1 MKKILILGAANDQL
15 LLISKSKELG
25 YYVIVCDR
33 TTTNPGLKYVDKHY
47 QVDYMDREVVLQI
60 AKVEEV
66 DGIISNSEVVMQNVA
81 YVCEELGLR
90 GNTLESI
97 RNIGEKNLFR
107 KLQNRIGVFAP
118 KQTDV
123 DTMENAIQAIKEMSL
138 PVLIKPCR
146 NSASRGITKIDSFDE
161 SLIRKSFENS
171 ARDSWNKKVT
181 VEEFVEMPS
190 LTVIEGDI
198 FIYDGKI
205 LWDGIFNDQ
214 RSSGAPM
221 VPMSDISPLHLSS
234 EKKNV
239 IKDTV
244 AKIVKGAGLE
254 FGQFNIEMYFTK
266 DTQLFVIESN
276 TRQGGI
282 GVPKFI
288 EQYSGLD
295 YTKLLVSLCVNDY
308 SYCNVLDECRYP
320 MFKYLTRHSVF
331 SRDEGI
337 YDGLYIAEEIKD
349 FVCGIEENF
358 NKGEKVLI
366 CEDGTDAVA
375 RIDFEFHTLEE
386 QNKYAYS
393 IENYIYPKLK

>member
-1 MKKILILGAANDQL
+1 MEVDHEGGIYNVASGGSTIEERVKGIMEIFNPNPNAKIIYAPEKTNSTQFVLDYLKTVNELGYKPSYTWKDYLEYFKEEMKVQRFKKLWGRGKKIITKTIYEKILILGAANDQL

-266 DTQLFVIESN
+266 DNQLFVIEIN
-276 TRQGGI
+276 TRQG
-282 GVPKFI
+282 
-288 EQYSGLD
+288 E
-295 YTKLLVSLCVNDY
+295 
-308 SYCNVLDECRYP
+308 
-320 MFKYLTRHSVF
+320 
-331 SRDEGI
+331 
-337 YDGLYIAEEIKD
+337 
-349 FVCGIEENF
+349 
-358 NKGEKVLI
+358 
-366 CEDGTDAVA
+366 
-375 RIDFEFHTLEE
+375 
-386 QNKYAYS
+386 
-393 IENYIYPKLK
+393 